1 MTILQIE
8 VSVKDTSVCIVDG
21 TGKIT
26 REEIRCFS
34 NNATITVAPADCWWR
49 LRPAVR
55 LQLATGPAVPERRVP
70 PSVRRAFARPGLIQ
84 GLRECS
90 SRWRTRRL
98 FEFALCT
105 TPVNET

>member
-1 MTILQIE
+1 MLLAASALRPWMTILQIE

-26 REEIRCFS
+26 REEIRSFS

-55 LQLATGPAVPERRVP
+55 LQLATGPAVPERYLA
-70 PSVRRAFARPGLIQ
+70 SFF
-84 GLRECS
+84 S
-90 SRWRTRRL
+90 SFLSTL
-98 FEFALCT
+98 LLHT
-105 TPVNET
+105 V